1 MAIAYSAPGSSSV
14 ESIQLNKRYLLTANI
29 VAALGGLL
37 FGFDTAVISGTIPFI
52 EPYFNLSDV
61 TLGWAVSSILLGCA
75 IGAVISGR
83 LSERYGRKVTLIF
96 CALLFSITAVA
107 TGFSYRFDLFV
118 IFRIFGGVAVGMAAV
133 ISPMYISEIS
143 PAHVRGRLVSL
154 YQLAITL
161 GILLAFMSNFLLA
174 GSGADAWRWMFSVQA
189 IPAMLFFVALFV
201 VPESPRWLVS
211 KNRIEDAGLILT
223 RIGGQAYGEKELES
237 IRESFNTHQEK
248 VKLSV
253 LLEKRY
259 FLPVTLGVLVAVFS
273 QVTGYNSL
281 LYYAPLIFK
290 NAGLETGDALFQT
303 LAIGII
309 NCVFTFVAIV
319 TIDKVGRRLLLL
331 SGSFLMTVCWALI
344 AFTFNPNS
352 EGFLLLGIILIFCS
366 VYAATIGPV
375 TWTYIA
381 EIFPNKIRALGISV
395 ATLLLWIACFITSFT
410 FPVLAKA
417 AGESGTFLIYGGL
430 CLIYFLFIFFRLPET
445 KGKPLETL
453 ERELSGSKI
462 T

>member
-1 MAIAYSAPGSSSV
+1 MAIAYSAPGSSPV
-14 ESIQLNKRYLLTANI
+14 DSIQLNKRYLLTANV

-52 EPYFNLSDV
+52 EPYFNLTDV

-96 CALLFSITAVA
+96 CALLFSVTAVA
-107 TGFSYRFDLFV
+107 TGFSYRFDVFV
-118 IFRIFGGVAVGMAAV
+118 AFRILGGVAVGMAAV

-174 GSGADAWRWMFSVQA
+174 DSGADAWRWMFSVQA

-201 VPESPRWLVS
+201 VPESPRWLTS
-211 KNRIEDAGLILT
+211 KNRIEDARLVLT
-223 RIGGQAYGEKELES
+223 KIGGQAYGEKELES

-248 VKLSV
+248 IRLSV

-259 FLPVTLGVLVAVFS
+259 ILPVTLGVLVAVFS

-352 EGFLLLGIILIFCS
+352 EGYLLLGIILVFCA
-366 VYAATIGPV
+366 VFAATIGPV

-395 ATLLLWIACFITSFT
+395 ATLSLWIACFITSFT

-430 CLIYFLFIFFRLPET
+430 CLVYFLFIFFRLPET

-453 ERELSGSKI
+453 ERELSGE
-462 T
+462 

>member
-1 MAIAYSAPGSSSV
+1 MAIAYSAPEPSSAD
-14 ESIQLNKRYLLTANI
+14 SIELNKRYLLTANV

-52 EPYFNLSDV
+52 EPYFNLTDV

-96 CALLFSITAVA
+96 CALLFSVTAVA

-118 IFRIFGGVAVGMAAV
+118 AFRILGGVAVGMAAV

-174 GSGADAWRWMFSVQA
+174 DSGADAWRWMFSVQA

-201 VPESPRWLVS
+201 VPESPRWLIS
-211 KNRIEDAGLILT
+211 KNRIEDARHVLT
-223 RIGGQAYGEKELES
+223 KIGGQVYGEKELAS
-237 IRESFNTHQEK
+237 IRQSFNTHREQ

-344 AFTFNPNS
+344 AFTFNPNAD
-352 EGFLLLGIILIFCS
+352 GYLLLGIILIFCA

-395 ATLLLWIACFITSFT
+395 ATLSLWIACFVTSFT

-417 AGESGTFLIYGGL
+417 ASESGTFLIYGGL

-453 ERELSGSKI
+453 ERELSGE
-462 T
+462 

>member
-1 MAIAYSAPGSSSV
+1 MAIAYSAPEPSSAD
-14 ESIQLNKRYLLTANI
+14 SIELNKRYLLTANV

-52 EPYFNLSDV
+52 EPYFNLTDV

-96 CALLFSITAVA
+96 CALLFSVTAVA

-118 IFRIFGGVAVGMAAV
+118 AFRILGGVAVGMAAV

-174 GSGADAWRWMFSVQA
+174 DSGADAWRWMFSVQA

-201 VPESPRWLVS
+201 VPESPRWLIS
-211 KNRIEDAGLILT
+211 KNRIEDARHVLT
-223 RIGGQAYGEKELES
+223 KIGGQVYGDKELAS
-237 IRESFNTHQEK
+237 IRESFDTHREQ

-344 AFTFNPNS
+344 AFTFNPNAD
-352 EGFLLLGIILIFCS
+352 GYLLLGIILIFCA

-395 ATLLLWIACFITSFT
+395 ATLSLWIACFVTSFT

-453 ERELSGSKI
+453 ERELSGE
-462 T
+462 

>member
-1 MAIAYSAPGSSSV
+1 MAIAYSAPEPSSAD
-14 ESIQLNKRYLLTANI
+14 SIELNKRYLLTANV

-52 EPYFNLSDV
+52 EPYFNLTDV

-96 CALLFSITAVA
+96 CALLFSVTAVA

-118 IFRIFGGVAVGMAAV
+118 AFRILGGVAVGMAAV

-174 GSGADAWRWMFSVQA
+174 DSGADAWRWMFSVQA

-201 VPESPRWLVS
+201 VPESPRWLIS
-211 KNRIEDAGLILT
+211 KNRIEDARHVLT
-223 RIGGQAYGEKELES
+223 KIGGQVYGDKELAS
-237 IRESFNTHQEK
+237 IRESFNTHQEQ

-253 LLEKRY
+253 LLGKRY

-344 AFTFNPNS
+344 AFTFNPNAD
-352 EGFLLLGIILIFCS
+352 GYLLLGIILIFCA

-395 ATLLLWIACFITSFT
+395 ATLSLWIACFVTSFT

-417 AGESGTFLIYGGL
+417 AGESGTFLIYGSL

-453 ERELSGSKI
+453 ERELSGE
-462 T
+462 

>member
-14 ESIQLNKRYLLTANI
+14 EHIQLNKQYLLTANI

-52 EPYFNLSDV
+52 EPYFNLTDV

-309 NCVFTFVAIV
+309 NCVFTFVAIF
-319 TIDKVGRRLLLL
+319 TIDKIGRRLLLL

-395 ATLLLWIACFITSFT
+395 ATLSLWIACFVTSFT
-410 FPVLAKA
+410 FPVLAKGV
-417 AGESGTFLIYGGL
+417 GESGTFLIYGGL

-453 ERELSGSKI
+453 ERELSGE
-462 T
+462 

>member
-1 MAIAYSAPGSSSV
+1 MAIAYSAPQPSPAD
-14 ESIQLNKRYLLTANI
+14 SIELNKRYLLTANV

-52 EPYFNLSDV
+52 EPYFNLTDV

-96 CALLFSITAVA
+96 CALLFSVTAVA

-118 IFRIFGGVAVGMAAV
+118 AFRILGGVAVGMAAV

-174 GSGADAWRWMFSVQA
+174 DSGADAWRWMFSVQA

-201 VPESPRWLVS
+201 VPESPRWLIS
-211 KNRIEDAGLILT
+211 KNRIEDARHVLT
-223 RIGGQAYGEKELES
+223 KIGGQVYGDKELAS
-237 IRESFNTHQEK
+237 IRESFNTHQEQ

-319 TIDKVGRRLLLL
+319 TIDKAGRRLLLL

-344 AFTFNPNS
+344 AFTFNPNAD
-352 EGFLLLGIILIFCS
+352 GYLLLGIILIFCS

-395 ATLLLWIACFITSFT
+395 ATLSLWIACFVTSFT
-410 FPVLAKA
+410 FPVLAKGV
-417 AGESGTFLIYGGL
+417 GESGTFLIYGGL

-453 ERELSGSKI
+453 ERELSGE
-462 T
+462 

>member
-1 MAIAYSAPGSSSV
+1 MAIAYSAPEPSSAD
-14 ESIQLNKRYLLTANI
+14 SIELNKRYLLTANV

-52 EPYFNLSDV
+52 EPYFNLTDV

-83 LSERYGRKVTLIF
+83 LSEHYGRKVTLIF
-96 CALLFSITAVA
+96 CALLFSVTAVA

-118 IFRIFGGVAVGMAAV
+118 AFRILGGVAVGMAAV

-174 GSGADAWRWMFSVQA
+174 DSGADAWRWMFSVQA

-201 VPESPRWLVS
+201 VPESPRWLIS
-211 KNRIEDAGLILT
+211 KNRIEDARHVLT
-223 RIGGQAYGEKELES
+223 KIGGQVYGEKELAS
-237 IRESFNTHQEK
+237 IRQSFNTHQEQ

-344 AFTFNPNS
+344 AFTFNPNAD
-352 EGFLLLGIILIFCS
+352 GYLLLSIILIFCA

-395 ATLLLWIACFITSFT
+395 ATLSLWIACFVTSFT

-453 ERELSGSKI
+453 ERELSGE
-462 T
+462 

>member
-1 MAIAYSAPGSSSV
+1 MAIAYSAPEPSSAD
-14 ESIQLNKRYLLTANI
+14 SIELNKRYLLTGNV

-52 EPYFNLSDV
+52 EPYFNLTDV

-96 CALLFSITAVA
+96 CALLFSVTAVA

-118 IFRIFGGVAVGMAAV
+118 AFRILGGVAVGMAAV

-143 PAHVRGRLVSL
+143 PAHIRGRLVSL

-174 GSGADAWRWMFSVQA
+174 DSGADAWRWMFSVQA

-201 VPESPRWLVS
+201 VPESPRWLIS
-211 KNRIEDAGLILT
+211 KNRIEDARHVLT
-223 RIGGQAYGEKELES
+223 KIGGQVYGDRELAS

-344 AFTFNPNS
+344 AFTFNPNAD
-352 EGFLLLGIILIFCS
+352 GYLLLGIILIFCA

-395 ATLLLWIACFITSFT
+395 ATLSLWIACFVTSFT

-453 ERELSGSKI
+453 ERELSGE
-462 T
+462 

>member
-1 MAIAYSAPGSSSV
+1 MAIAYSAPEPSSAD
-14 ESIQLNKRYLLTANI
+14 SIELNKRYLLTANV

-52 EPYFNLSDV
+52 EPYFNLTDV

-96 CALLFSITAVA
+96 CALLFSVTAVA

-118 IFRIFGGVAVGMAAV
+118 AFRILGGVAVGMAAV

-174 GSGADAWRWMFSVQA
+174 DSGADAWRWMFSVQA

-201 VPESPRWLVS
+201 VPESPRWLIS
-211 KNRIEDAGLILT
+211 KNRIEDARHVLT
-223 RIGGQAYGEKELES
+223 KIGGQVYGDKELAS
-237 IRESFNTHQEK
+237 IRESFNTHQEQ

-344 AFTFNPNS
+344 AFTFNPNAD
-352 EGFLLLGIILIFCS
+352 GYLLLGIILIFCA

-395 ATLLLWIACFITSFT
+395 ATLSLWIACFVTSFT

-417 AGESGTFLIYGGL
+417 AGESGTFLIYGSL

-453 ERELSGSKI
+453 ERELSGE
-462 T
+462 

>member
-1 MAIAYSAPGSSSV
+1 MAIAYSAPEPSSAD
-14 ESIQLNKRYLLTANI
+14 SIELNKRYLLTANV

-52 EPYFNLSDV
+52 EPYFNLTDV

-96 CALLFSITAVA
+96 CALLFSVTAVA

-118 IFRIFGGVAVGMAAV
+118 AFRILGGVAVGMAAV

-143 PAHVRGRLVSL
+143 PAHIRGRLVSL

-174 GSGADAWRWMFSVQA
+174 DSGADAWRWMFSVQA

-201 VPESPRWLVS
+201 VPESPRWLIS
-211 KNRIEDAGLILT
+211 KNRIEDARHVLT
-223 RIGGQAYGEKELES
+223 KIGGQVYGDKELAS
-237 IRESFNTHQEK
+237 IRESFNTHQEQ

-344 AFTFNPNS
+344 AFTFNPNAD
-352 EGFLLLGIILIFCS
+352 GYLLLGIILIFCA

-395 ATLLLWIACFITSFT
+395 ATLSLWIACFVTSFT

-417 AGESGTFLIYGGL
+417 AGESGTFLIYGSL

-453 ERELSGSKI
+453 ERELSGE
-462 T
+462 

>member
-1 MAIAYSAPGSSSV
+1 MAIAYSAPEPSSAD
-14 ESIQLNKRYLLTANI
+14 SIELNKRYLLTANV

-52 EPYFNLSDV
+52 EPYFNLTDV

-96 CALLFSITAVA
+96 CALLFSVTAVA

-118 IFRIFGGVAVGMAAV
+118 AFRILGGVAVGMAAV

-174 GSGADAWRWMFSVQA
+174 DSGADAWRWMFSVQA

-201 VPESPRWLVS
+201 VPESPRWLIS
-211 KNRIEDAGLILT
+211 KNRIEDARHVLT
-223 RIGGQAYGEKELES
+223 KIGGQVYGDKELAS
-237 IRESFNTHQEK
+237 IRESFDTHQEK

-344 AFTFNPNS
+344 AFTFNPNAD
-352 EGFLLLGIILIFCS
+352 GYLLLGIILIFCA

-395 ATLLLWIACFITSFT
+395 ATLSLWIACFVTSFT
-410 FPVLAKA
+410 FPVLAKGV
-417 AGESGTFLIYGGL
+417 GESGTFLIYGGL

-453 ERELSGSKI
+453 ERELSGE
-462 T
+462 

>member
-1 MAIAYSAPGSSSV
+1 MAIAYSAPEPSSAD
-14 ESIQLNKRYLLTANI
+14 SIELNKRYLLTANV

-52 EPYFNLSDV
+52 EPYFNLTDV

-96 CALLFSITAVA
+96 CALLFSVTAVA

-118 IFRIFGGVAVGMAAV
+118 AFRILGGVAVGMAAV

-174 GSGADAWRWMFSVQA
+174 DSGADAWRWMFSVQA

-201 VPESPRWLVS
+201 VPESPRWLIS
-211 KNRIEDAGLILT
+211 KNRIEDARHVLT
-223 RIGGQAYGEKELES
+223 KIGGQVYGEKELAS
-237 IRESFNTHQEK
+237 IRESFNTHQEQ

-344 AFTFNPNS
+344 AFTFNPNAD
-352 EGFLLLGIILIFCS
+352 GYLLLGIILIFCA

-395 ATLLLWIACFITSFT
+395 ATLSLWIACFVTSFT

-453 ERELSGSKI
+453 ERELSGE
-462 T
+462 

>member
-1 MAIAYSAPGSSSV
+1 MAIAYSASEPSSAD
-14 ESIQLNKRYLLTANI
+14 SIQLNKRYLLTANV

-52 EPYFNLSDV
+52 EPYFNLTDV

-96 CALLFSITAVA
+96 CALLFSVTAVA
-107 TGFSYRFDLFV
+107 TGFSYRFDLF
-118 IFRIFGGVAVGMAAV
+118 IAFRILGGVAVGMAAV

-143 PAHVRGRLVSL
+143 PAHIRGRLVSL

-174 GSGADAWRWMFSVQA
+174 DSGADAWRWMFSVQA

-201 VPESPRWLVS
+201 VPESPRWLIS
-211 KNRIEDAGLILT
+211 KNRIEDARHVLT
-223 RIGGQAYGEKELES
+223 KIGGQVYGDNELAS
-237 IRESFNTHQEK
+237 IRESFNTHQEQ

-290 NAGLETGDALFQT
+290 NAGLETSDALFQT

-344 AFTFNPNS
+344 AFTFNPNAD
-352 EGFLLLGIILIFCS
+352 GYLLLGIILIFCA
-366 VYAATIGPV
+366 VFAATIGPV

-395 ATLLLWIACFITSFT
+395 ATLSLWIACFVTSFT

-417 AGESGTFLIYGGL
+417 AGESGAFLIYGGL

-453 ERELSGSKI
+453 ERELSGE
-462 T
+462 

>member
-1 MAIAYSAPGSSSV
+1 MAIAYSAPEPSSAD
-14 ESIQLNKRYLLTANI
+14 SIELNKRYLLTANV

-52 EPYFNLSDV
+52 EPYFNLTDV

-96 CALLFSITAVA
+96 CALLFSVTAVA

-118 IFRIFGGVAVGMAAV
+118 AFRILGGVAVGMAAV

-143 PAHVRGRLVSL
+143 PAHIRGRLVSL
-154 YQLAITL
+154 YQLAITI

-174 GSGADAWRWMFSVQA
+174 DSGADAWRWMFSVQA

-201 VPESPRWLVS
+201 VPESPRWLIS
-211 KNRIEDAGLILT
+211 KNRIEDARHVLT
-223 RIGGQAYGEKELES
+223 KIGGQVYGDKELAS
-237 IRESFNTHQEK
+237 IRESFNTHQEQ

-344 AFTFNPNS
+344 AFTFNPNAD
-352 EGFLLLGIILIFCS
+352 GYLLLGIILIFCA

-395 ATLLLWIACFITSFT
+395 ATLSLWIACFVTSFT

-453 ERELSGSKI
+453 ERELSGE
-462 T
+462 

>member
-1 MAIAYSAPGSSSV
+1 MAIAYSAPEPSSAD
-14 ESIQLNKRYLLTANI
+14 SIELNKRYLLTANV

-52 EPYFNLSDV
+52 EPYFNLTDV

-96 CALLFSITAVA
+96 CALLFSVTAVA

-118 IFRIFGGVAVGMAAV
+118 AFRILGGVAVGMAAV

-174 GSGADAWRWMFSVQA
+174 DSGADAWRWMFSVQA

-201 VPESPRWLVS
+201 VPESPRWLIS
-211 KNRIEDAGLILT
+211 KNRIEDARHVLT
-223 RIGGQAYGEKELES
+223 KIGGQVYGDKELAS
-237 IRESFNTHQEK
+237 IRESFNTHREQ

-344 AFTFNPNS
+344 AFTFNPNAD
-352 EGFLLLGIILIFCS
+352 GYLLLGIILIFCA

-395 ATLLLWIACFITSFT
+395 ATLSLWIACFVTSFT

-453 ERELSGSKI
+453 ERELSGE
-462 T
+462 

>member
-1 MAIAYSAPGSSSV
+1 MAIAYSAPEPSSAD
-14 ESIQLNKRYLLTANI
+14 SIELNKRYLLTANV

-52 EPYFNLSDV
+52 EPYFNLTDV

-96 CALLFSITAVA
+96 CALLFSVTAVA

-118 IFRIFGGVAVGMAAV
+118 AFRILGGVAVGMAAV

-174 GSGADAWRWMFSVQA
+174 DSGADAWRWMFSVQA

-201 VPESPRWLVS
+201 VPESPRWLIS
-211 KNRIEDAGLILT
+211 KNRIEDARHVLT
-223 RIGGQAYGEKELES
+223 KIGGQVYGDKELAS
-237 IRESFNTHQEK
+237 IRESFNTHREQ

-259 FLPVTLGVLVAVFS
+259 FLPVTLGLLVAVFS

-344 AFTFNPNS
+344 AFTFNPNAD
-352 EGFLLLGIILIFCS
+352 GYLLLGIILIFCA

-395 ATLLLWIACFITSFT
+395 ATLSLWIACFVTSFT

-453 ERELSGSKI
+453 ERELSGE
-462 T
+462 

>member
-1 MAIAYSAPGSSSV
+1 MAIAYSAPEPSSAD
-14 ESIQLNKRYLLTANI
+14 SIELNKRYLLTANV

-52 EPYFNLSDV
+52 EPYFNLTDV

-96 CALLFSITAVA
+96 CALLFSVTAVA

-118 IFRIFGGVAVGMAAV
+118 AFRILGGVAVGMAAV

-174 GSGADAWRWMFSVQA
+174 DSGADAWRWMFSVQA

-201 VPESPRWLVS
+201 VPESPRWLIS
-211 KNRIEDAGLILT
+211 KNRIEDARHVLT
-223 RIGGQAYGEKELES
+223 KIGGQVYGDRELAS
-237 IRESFNTHQEK
+237 IRESFNTHQEQ

-344 AFTFNPNS
+344 AFTFNPNAD
-352 EGFLLLGIILIFCS
+352 GYLLLGIILIFCA

-395 ATLLLWIACFITSFT
+395 ATLSLWIACFVTSFT

-453 ERELSGSKI
+453 ERELSGE
-462 T
+462 